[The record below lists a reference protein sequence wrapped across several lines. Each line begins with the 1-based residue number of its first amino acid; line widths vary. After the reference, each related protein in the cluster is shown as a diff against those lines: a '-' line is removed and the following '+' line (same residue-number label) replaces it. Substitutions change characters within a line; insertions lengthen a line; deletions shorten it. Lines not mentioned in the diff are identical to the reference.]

1 MLLYAPFNKMQ
12 NVNLNRN
19 KTALCQGEKMT
30 LNTSFSGCMLV
41 SREEQNCPSKAVII

>member
-19 KTALCQGEKMT
+19 KTALCQGKKMT
-30 LNTSFSGCMLV
+30 LNTSFSGCTLV
-41 SREEQNCPSKAVII
+41 SREKQNCPSKAVII